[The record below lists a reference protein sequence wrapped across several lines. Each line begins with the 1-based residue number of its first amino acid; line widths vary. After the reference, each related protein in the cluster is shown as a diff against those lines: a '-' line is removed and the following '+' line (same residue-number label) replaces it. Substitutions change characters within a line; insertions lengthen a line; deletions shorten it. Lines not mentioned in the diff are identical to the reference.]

1 MKIVIISKGNE
12 NINIEE
18 ILFEKEN
25 ELFVL
30 NNLVLYESKI
40 KKDKVIQTYTFAD
53 IDGYAAEQRCH
64 LLENANPITVKATY
78 IGTDKFKI
86 TDIHI
91 YDKREKSEVYIINKE
106 EIKNMIKDYT
116 KFQFNKK

>member
-1 MKIVIISKGNE
+1 MKIVIVSKGNE

-18 ILFEKEN
+18 ILFEKDN

-40 KKDKVIQTYTFAD
+40 KNDKVIQTYTFAD

-64 LLENANPITVKATY
+64 LLENTNPITVKATY
-78 IGTDKFKI
+78 IGTDEFKI

-91 YDKREKSEVYIINKE
+91 YDKREKSEVYIINKG